1 MISVVKRVLGILIP
15 FGITCAPDRIIPKT
29 NECALKDL
37 DGVLCLV
44 DDVLVYGKSQGEH
57 DERLVAVLKCIEECG
72 MTFNGDK
79 CEFLKH
85 KSSS

>member
-1 MISVVKRVLGILIP
+1 M
-15 FGITCAPDRIIPKT
+15 
-29 NECALKDL
+29 
-37 DGVLCLV
+37 

-72 MTFNGDK
+72 MTLIISDK